1 MATRVLALQPRLL
14 ALSWIVSLALSGCD
28 GGDDDAATPS
38 PTVSSTTLSGAVVEG
53 PVGGASVCAFTVAG
67 AARGAALGNC
77 VTSDATGNYSL
88 SVPIAAGPVW
98 LEATGGS
105 YTDEATAATLSLAA
119 GVTLTALVD
128 ANGSAASAHLTP
140 LTRLALNAAV
150 AAANVTPAGS
160 TQGSAALLAAFGL
173 PAELDILGSAPVVSG
188 TPNACGQALV
198 NLSRIVTNGLPLAR
212 LLATSTAASLSTGY
226 IAAAAAAAAAAP
238 APAPAPTPAPT
249 PAPAPPVASA
259 TATGSLALT
268 GAIGATLVP
277 DADGFLVK
285 VANQDDLT
293 FEFRKVTALAVGGGT
308 ANVTTSLAVTVTP
321 PSVGSPDGTM
331 TVTVR
336 NPNGTFN
343 PGLPQFTAC
352 AINCGVTIARPA
364 GRQHAPGHADL

>member
-14 ALSWIVSLALSGCD
+14 ALSWIESLALSGC
-28 GGDDDAATPS
+28 GGGDDAATPS

-128 ANGSAASAHLTP
+128 ANGSAASAQLTP

-150 AAANVTPAGS
+150 ATANVTPAGF
-160 TQGSAALLAAFGL
+160 TQGNAALLAAFGL
-173 PAELDILGSAPVVSG
+173 PAELDILGRQAVVSG

-198 NLSRIVTNGLPLAR
+198 NVSRIVANGLPLAR
-212 LLATSTAASLSTGY
+212 LLATSTAASLSTAY
-226 IAAAAAAAAAAP
+226 IAAAAAAP
-238 APAPAPTPAPT
+238 APAPTPT
-249 PAPAPPVASA
+249 PPVASA
-259 TATGSLALT
+259 TATSSLALT

-285 VANQDDLT
+285 VANEDDLT

-308 ANVTTSLAVTVTP
+308 ANVTTSLAVSVTP

-364 GRQHAPGHADL
+364 GRQQAPGHADL

>member
-1 MATRVLALQPRLL
+1 M
-14 ALSWIVSLALSGCD
+14 
-28 GGDDDAATPS
+28 
-38 PTVSSTTLSGAVVEG
+38 
-53 PVGGASVCAFTVAG
+53 
-67 AARGAALGNC
+67 
-77 VTSDATGNYSL
+77 
-88 SVPIAAGPVW
+88 
-98 LEATGGS
+98 
-105 YTDEATAATLSLAA
+105 
-119 GVTLTALVD
+119 
-128 ANGSAASAHLTP
+128 
-140 LTRLALNAAV
+140 
-150 AAANVTPAGS
+150 
-160 TQGSAALLAAFGL
+160 
-173 PAELDILGSAPVVSG
+173 VSG

-198 NLSRIVTNGLPLAR
+198 NVSRIVTNGLPLAR

-226 IAAAAAAAAAAP
+226 IAAAA
-238 APAPAPTPAPT
+238 

-321 PSVGSPDGTM
+321 PSVSSPDGTM

>member
-1 MATRVLALQPRLL
+1 M
-14 ALSWIVSLALSGCD
+14 
-28 GGDDDAATPS
+28 
-38 PTVSSTTLSGAVVEG
+38 
-53 PVGGASVCAFTVAG
+53 
-67 AARGAALGNC
+67 
-77 VTSDATGNYSL
+77 
-88 SVPIAAGPVW
+88 
-98 LEATGGS
+98 
-105 YTDEATAATLSLAA
+105 
-119 GVTLTALVD
+119 
-128 ANGSAASAHLTP
+128 
-140 LTRLALNAAV
+140 
-150 AAANVTPAGS
+150 
-160 TQGSAALLAAFGL
+160 
-173 PAELDILGSAPVVSG
+173 VSG

-198 NLSRIVTNGLPLAR
+198 NVSRIVANGLPLAR
-212 LLATSTAASLSTGY
+212 LLATSTAASLSTAY
-226 IAAAAAAAAAAP
+226 IAAAAAAP
-238 APAPAPTPAPT
+238 APAPAPTPT
-249 PAPAPPVASA
+249 PPVASA

-331 TVTVR
+331 TITVR